1 MVSRRAFLQS
11 SAASLGA
18 LACGAS
24 PGRADNA
31 LGITEA
37 EIKIGQTMPYS
48 GPLSA
53 YGVIGKTDAAYF
65 AMINELGGLNG
76 RKIRL
81 ISLDDEYNPAKTFE
95 QTRRLVEHEGVAFIF
110 NSLGT
115 WTNGAIRPYLN
126 FNEVPQLFVASGAEM
141 FGDQERFP
149 WTIGW
154 QPSYQTEAAIF
165 GKHMLATKPNARI
178 GVLYQD
184 DSFGRDYMVGL
195 KEGLGGNHARM
206 IVEAATYETGA
217 ETIDSQV
224 VTLRR
229 ARADTFLIVAV
240 EELAEQAINKAFD
253 MGWTPIRY
261 VTGISQSISSTMT
274 SAGRERLKGAITAV
288 YDKDPTDARWRNDA
302 GFMQYSAFITEYM
315 SRVDRDD
322 AKVVNGF
329 GVAATMVHVLA
340 QCGTDLSRKNIMYQA
355 ANIDSLELPMLLPGV
370 KISTSANNYH
380 PIRQMQ
386 LASFN
391 GSSWELFGEL
401 LGS

>member
-11 SAASLGA
+11 SAASLGS

-24 PGRADNA
+24 PGRADDA
-31 LGITEA
+31 PGVTET

-48 GPLSA
+48 GPLSG

-65 AMINELGGLNG
+65 AMINELGGVNG

-81 ISLDDEYNPAKTFE
+81 ISLDDEYNPAKTVE

-126 FNEVPQLFVASGAEM
+126 INEVPQLFVASGAEM
-141 FGDQERFP
+141 FADQEHFP
-149 WTIGW
+149 WTMGW

-165 GKHMLATKPNARI
+165 GKHMLATKPNAKI

-184 DSFGRDYMVGL
+184 DGFGRDYMVGL
-195 KEGLGGNHARM
+195 KEGLGAKHAGM
-206 IVEAATYETGA
+206 IVETATYETGA
-217 ETIDSQV
+217 PTIDSQV
-224 VTLRR
+224 VTLQR
-229 ARADTFLIVAV
+229 AGVDTFLIVAIQ
-240 EELAEQAINKAFD
+240 ELAEQAINKAFD
-253 MGWTPIRY
+253 IGWTPVRY
-261 VTGISQSISSTMT
+261 VTGVSQSISSTMT
-274 SAGRERLKGAITAV
+274 PMGREKLKGAITAV
-288 YDKDPTDARWRNDA
+288 YDKDPIDARWRDDA
-302 GFMQYSAFITEYM
+302 GFKQYSAFTTKYM
-315 SRVDRDD
+315 SRIDQDD
-322 AKVVNGF
+322 ARAVNGF

-355 ANIDSLELPMLLPGV
+355 ANIDGLELPMLLPGV
-370 KISTSANNYH
+370 KISTSVSNYH